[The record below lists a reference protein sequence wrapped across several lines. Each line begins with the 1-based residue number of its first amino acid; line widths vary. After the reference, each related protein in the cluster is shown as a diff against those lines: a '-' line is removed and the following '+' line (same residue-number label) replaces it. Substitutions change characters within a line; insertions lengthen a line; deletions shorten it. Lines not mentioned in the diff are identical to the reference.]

1 MSIHFKQVSLY
12 RHNQLVLAD
21 IELTLTEQRIAVIGA
36 NGSGKSSLVRLIN
49 GLLIADKGEV
59 RVNGLNPTKEAKKIR
74 EKVGFLFQNPEHQ
87 IIMPMVE
94 EDIALVLKNQGINKV
109 KRLQQVNE
117 FMQQMGI
124 SHLRGRSSHQLS
136 GGEKQLV
143 ALAGILIAQP
153 DILVM
158 DEPSTLLDLK
168 HLNRLKK
175 RLDSLPQQILMITHD
190 MSLAAMCGRVIVL
203 DEGRVVYDNIPDK
216 AIEFYQ
222 QRMQA
227 IS

>member
-124 SHLRGRSSHQLS
+124 SHLHGRSSHQLS